1 MTDTAQTSAT
11 AVRTTRLDR
20 ANPVTPFLAALLYSI
35 PMLLT
40 IDLVSAG
47 VALVAWSVAF
57 AAVGIGP
64 RTVLRRSWP
73 LLIAA
78 PLSGVS
84 MLLYAEPGGRIHAQ
98 VWLAIISDQSIE
110 LALAISLRVLAIG
123 VPTLVG
129 IVGIDPTR
137 LADGL
142 AQVAHLPHR
151 FVLAALAG
159 VRLFGVLG
167 EDWRQIALARRA
179 RGLGDTGAVRRAMQA
194 AFALLVVAL
203 RRGGTL
209 ATAMEA
215 RGFGG
220 PDRTWARESTVG
232 RADLVLLVVT
242 VAVATLAIGVSLAT
256 GSFRPVWEGAW

>member
-1 MTDTAQTSAT
+1 MT
-11 AVRTTRLDR
+11 VLERV
-20 ANPVTPFLAALLYSI
+20 NPVTPFAAAVLYSV

-40 IDLVSAG
+40 IDIVTAA
-47 VALVAWSVAF
+47 VALAAWTVAF

-64 RTVLRRSWP
+64 HTVLRRSWP
-73 LLIAA
+73 LLVAA
-78 PLSGVS
+78 PLSAVS
-84 MLLYAEPGGRIHAQ
+84 MLLYAEPGGRIHAR
-98 VWLAIISDQSIE
+98 VWLATISDQSIA
-110 LALAISLRVLAIG
+110 LSLAIGLRVLAIG

-129 IVGIDPTR
+129 LVGLDPTR

-142 AQVAHLPHR
+142 AQVARLPHR

-179 RGLGDTGAVRRAMQA
+179 RGLGDTGAVRRALQA

-220 PDRTWARESTVG
+220 PERTWARPSTVG
-232 RADLVLLVVT
+232 RADLALLIVAI
-242 VAVATLAIGVSLAT
+242 AVAALAIGVSLAA

>member
-1 MTDTAQTSAT
+1 MSA
-11 AVRTTRLDR
+11 R
-20 ANPVTPFLAALLYSI
+20 APRPTPLERVNPVTPFAAAVLYSV
-35 PMLLT
+35 PMLLS
-40 IDLVSAG
+40 IDLVTAG
-47 VALVAWSVAF
+47 VALGAWLVVL
-57 AAVGIGP
+57 AAARIGP

-78 PLSGVS
+78 PLSAVS

-98 VWLAIISDQSIE
+98 LWLAIVSDRSIE
-110 LALAISLRVLAIG
+110 LAAAIGVRVLAIG
-123 VPTLVG
+123 VPILVG
-129 IVGIDPTR
+129 LAGLDPTR

-142 AQVAHLPHR
+142 AQVARLPHR

-179 RGLGDTGAVRRAMQA
+179 RGLGDTGAVRRALQA

-220 PDRTWARESTVG
+220 PQRTWARPSTLG
-232 RADLVLLVVT
+232 RADLVLLLVALAVV
-242 VAVATLAIGVSLAT
+242 ALAIGVSLAT
-256 GSFRPVWEGAW
+256 GSFRPLWEGAR

>member
-1 MTDTAQTSAT
+1 MTDIARAT
-11 AVRTTRLDR
+11 PVAARLLPLER

-47 VALVAWSVAF
+47 VALAGWAIAF
-57 AAVGIGP
+57 AAAGIGP

-78 PLSGVS
+78 PLSGIS
-84 MLLYAEPGGRIHAQ
+84 MLLYAEPAGRIHAQ

-110 LALAISLRVLAIG
+110 LALAISLRVLAVG

-129 IVGIDPTR
+129 IVGLDPTR

-179 RGLGDTGAVRRAMQA
+179 RGLGDTGAVRRALQA

-220 PDRTWARESTVG
+220 PERTWARPSTVG
-232 RADLVLLVVT
+232 RADLVLLVIT
-242 VAVATLAIGVSLAT
+242 VAITALAIGVSLAT

>member
-1 MTDTAQTSAT
+1 MTAPIQAST
-11 AVRTTRLDR
+11 VRPSTVLEQV
-20 ANPVTPFLAALLYSI
+20 NPVTPFAAAVVYSI

-40 IDLVSAG
+40 IDIVTAA
-47 VALVAWSVAF
+47 VALGAWIVVF
-57 AAVGIGP
+57 AAAGIGP

-73 LLIAA
+73 LFIAA
-78 PLSGVS
+78 PLSALS

-110 LALAISLRVLAIG
+110 LALAIGLRVLAIG
-123 VPTLVG
+123 VPTLVAL
-129 IVGIDPTR
+129 VGIDPTR

-142 AQVAHLPHR
+142 AQVARLPHR

-179 RGLGDTGAVRRAMQA
+179 RGLGDTGVVRRALQA

-220 PDRTWARESTVG
+220 PERTWARPSTVG
-232 RADLVLLVVT
+232 RADLLMLLLAI
-242 VAVATLAIGVSLAT
+242 AVAALALGVSLAA
-256 GSFRPVWEGAW
+256 GSFRPVWQGAW